1 MVCRSRE
8 AQLNSYCLN
17 YNISIGVLRG
27 KTTTRYTM
35 PGAVET
41 AKDLDPPG
49 GGKETKDGKIRLKQ
63 RLQKHYD
70 MSAEQFL
77 KVWYSS
83 SPSYARMLAHNA
95 F

>member
-1 MVCRSRE
+1 
-8 AQLNSYCLN
+8 
-17 YNISIGVLRG
+17 
-27 KTTTRYTM
+27 M
-35 PGAVET
+35 PSLGLT
-41 AKDLDPPG
+41 GRDLDPPG
-49 GGKETKDGKIRLKQ
+49 SGEETKDGKRRLKQ

-83 SPSYARMLAHNA
+83 SPSYARMLTYKA